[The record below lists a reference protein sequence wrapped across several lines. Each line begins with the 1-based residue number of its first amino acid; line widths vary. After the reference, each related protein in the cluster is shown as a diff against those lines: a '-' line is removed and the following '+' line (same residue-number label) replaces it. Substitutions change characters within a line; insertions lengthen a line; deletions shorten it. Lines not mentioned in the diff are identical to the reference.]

1 MLASDWLPGA
11 EWPQLSPVSP
21 LPDSGSGASPGVIRA
36 LGATHG
42 HRRRGHMCRG
52 AHNLDAWGLSFL
64 NNVAQWH
71 TSLQLTET
79 SINTYVCWEM
89 KGRISENCP
98 SPLRRAWEWVSPNY
112 LSEFLVSS
120 QRPVRE
126 RESQENTVRVTIMS
140 RGWECHEIVENNI
153 WCHMWSL
160 WGRSFSE
167 SGLE

>member
-11 EWPQLSPVSP
+11 KWPQLSPVSP

-98 SPLRRAWEWVSPNY
+98 SPPRLGVSVPELSEWVSCQQ
-112 LSEFLVSS
+112 SAAGD
-120 QRPVRE
+120 

-153 WCHMWSL
+153 WCHMW
-160 WGRSFSE
+160 GRVFSE
-167 SGLE
+167 SGLEWI